1 MYTLTDAA
9 AHKMYTY
16 SSTRSGGKI
25 RKRKGKKNVHLYW
38 PQNQG
43 IAAQSVRAAGKS
55 TGGVWVHIGVHN
67 LKRMPANAG
76 AGIGVHFL
84 Q

>member
-16 SSTRSGGKI
+16 SNAQGGGRI

-38 PQNQG
+38 PQSQG
-43 IAAQSVRAAGKS
+43 IAAQSVRAAGKARAAS
-55 TGGVWVHIGVHN
+55 GYI
-67 LKRMPANAG
+67 
-76 AGIGVHFL
+76 
-84 Q
+84 

>member
-16 SSTRSGGKI
+16 SSTQGGGRM

-38 PQNQG
+38 PQNQD
-43 IAAQSVRAAGKS
+43 IAAQSVMAAGKVRAAS
-55 TGGVWVHIGVHN
+55 GYI
-67 LKRMPANAG
+67 
-76 AGIGVHFL
+76 
-84 Q
+84 